1 MSGDSAG
8 HLVYKGRNVSLKYHR
23 LLSGIHTHPPNSLPA
38 LQQVLADGATVVEFD
53 ISLTKDVV
61 FVLLHDATLER
72 ETTGQGPLRQITQ
85 EQFKALR
92 LRGSDVS
99 PATLA
104 EVIAVL
110 REVRRPVK
118 VQVDL
123 KEQEPLS
130 RDVAAR
136 LLAAMAP
143 LRENSHIRVV
153 VGCLADWNLRALRRL
168 DSALNVGLDFAH
180 YLDAPTDEL
189 VRLPLRVNAYGYLD
203 DHPLGYRRLLSTPA
217 YLEDRMAVLLNL
229 VEDASEFYLGKE
241 FVLQALADGFNPIQ
255 CVHQRKPGT
264 LVDVW
269 TLYADEPDIQRV
281 LSTVLE
287 AGADQISSPT
297 SALLQGI
304 HPRPS

>member
-1 MSGDSAG
+1 MSPSAPG
-8 HLVYKGRNVSLKYHR
+8 HLVYRDRKVLLKYHR
-23 LLSGIHTHPPNSLPA
+23 LLSGAHNHPPNSLPA
-38 LQQVLADGATVVEFD
+38 LRQVLADGATVVEFD

-61 FVLLHDATLER
+61 FVLLHDAMLER

-85 EQFKALR
+85 DQFKALC

-110 REVRRPVK
+110 QEVRRPVK

-130 RDVAAR
+130 RDVAVR
-136 LLAAMAP
+136 LMEALAP

-168 DSALNVGLDFAH
+168 DSALTVGLDFAH

-189 VRLPLRVNAYGYLD
+189 VRLPFRVNAYGYLD

-229 VEDASEFYLGKE
+229 VEGASEFYLSKE

-255 CVHQRKPGT
+255 YVHQRKPGT

-269 TLYADEPDIQRV
+269 TLYADEPDIRRV

-297 SALLQGI
+297 SRLLEIMVREG
-304 HPRPS
+304 P